1 MVIWLADKNPPA
13 RDCVCCWSR
22 SPPGCRCRV
31 QEGPS
36 RRWGW
41 ESGRRVVPQLKRPT
55 LAGFWK
61 RGLGLTSWDARGLP
75 SPSILLAKVS
85 GQCLGVP
92 GPCSSWKSICELF
105 CPLFAGVLQGSHTS
119 LCIDCSAA
127 WDEKLQLFPACRLY
141 SNSSVS

>member
-1 MVIWLADKNPPA
+1 MQVPSAGGPLPQAGLGVRA
-13 RDCVCCWSR
+13 A
-22 SPPGCRCRV
+22 GCPTA
-31 QEGPS
+31 QAPS
-36 RRWGW
+36 
-41 ESGRRVVPQLKRPT
+41 T
-55 LAGFWK
+55 AGFWK

-92 GPCSSWKSICELF
+92 GPCSSRKGVCELL
-105 CPLFAGVLQGSHTS
+105 CPLSAGVLQGSHTS

-127 WDEKLQLFPACRLY
+127 WAEKLQLFPACRLY